1 MDGKDQLDDRVWN
14 EEELQTVMEEMNILR
29 TIKRSKTKWIGHIL
43 RRFCL
48 LKHVTEEKM
57 YKYVMGR
64 WRRRRTRIL
73 DGLR

>member
-57 YKYVMGR
+57 
-64 WRRRRTRIL
+64 
-73 DGLR
+73 